1 MSKKL
6 KKHVA
11 EKYIE
16 SAIVQKEII
25 NRLMERLSFINL
37 SPRKVADLGSGVGLS
52 TESLLKLHPN
62 SEFYMMDY
70 SFKSL
75 NSNILQNKSVNS
87 VCANFKNIPF
97 ENNTFE
103 INGIK
108 KLINGIV
115 YKNAITQPKK
125 YNSVLLLE

>member
-52 TESLLKLHPN
+52 TESLILLKAQW
-62 SEFYMMDY
+62 
-70 SFKSL
+70 SL
-75 NSNILQNKSVNS
+75 RKASSSRK
-87 VCANFKNIPF
+87 
-97 ENNTFE
+97 
-103 INGIK
+103 G
-108 KLINGIV
+108 
-115 YKNAITQPKK
+115 
-125 YNSVLLLE
+125 